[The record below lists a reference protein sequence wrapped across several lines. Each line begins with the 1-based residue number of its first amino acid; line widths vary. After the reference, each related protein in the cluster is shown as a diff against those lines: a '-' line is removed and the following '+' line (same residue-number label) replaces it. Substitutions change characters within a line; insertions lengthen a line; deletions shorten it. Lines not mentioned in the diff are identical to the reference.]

1 MRGRHALLILPLCLG
16 TLLIGC
22 ATIFAGKGPVEI
34 PTASTPPGAEV
45 YLDGNRLG
53 TTPVKVKVERKK
65 AQTLVFKKSGFK
77 DASCVLEKST
87 GAGWVILDVVFG
99 LVPVVVD
106 AVTGDWSS
114 VKGTCTMVL
123 DKVP

>member
-1 MRGRHALLILPLCLG
+1 MIGRRFALLLPLCAAVVLF
-16 TLLIGC
+16 GC
-22 ATIFAGKGPVEI
+22 ATILAGKGPVEI
-34 PTASTPPGAEV
+34 PTASTPTGADV

-53 TTPVKVKVERKK
+53 TTPMNVKVERKK
-65 AQTLVFKKSGFK
+65 AQTLVFKKAGFK
-77 DASCVLEKST
+77 DTSCILEKST

-106 AVTGDWSS
+106 AVTGDWTS

-123 DKVP
+123 DQAT